1 VSVWSAGVLAVSDG
15 DRAFNGKLGLGNDT
29 NDGKDDDRG
38 GRAKNSVLSALGR
51 HSAGSVARRDPARL
65 TSLHGFPKER
75 TRMDLKGLFNKGKKM
90 VDDRGGVDSLKEDA
104 QELAKIAK
112 GKGSLTD
119 KAKEAAAAVKEPGT
133 NAPAGQGA
141 AHKGHPTQPA
151 GEERHPNRQATNERR
166 ADADRQ
172 ESKERR
178 HP

>member
-1 VSVWSAGVLAVSDG
+1 
-15 DRAFNGKLGLGNDT
+15 
-29 NDGKDDDRG
+29 
-38 GRAKNSVLSALGR
+38 
-51 HSAGSVARRDPARL
+51 
-65 TSLHGFPKER
+65 
-75 TRMDLKGLFNKGKKM
+75 MDLKNLFNKGKKM

-104 QELAKIAK
+104 QELAGIAK

-133 NAPAGQGA
+133 NE
-141 AHKGHPTQPA
+141 PA
-151 GEERHPNRQATNERR
+151 GEKPHPNQPEGQERHPNRQATNERR

>member
-1 VSVWSAGVLAVSDG
+1 
-15 DRAFNGKLGLGNDT
+15 
-29 NDGKDDDRG
+29 
-38 GRAKNSVLSALGR
+38 
-51 HSAGSVARRDPARL
+51 
-65 TSLHGFPKER
+65 
-75 TRMDLKGLFNKGKKM
+75 MDLKSLFNKGKKM
-90 VDDRGGVDSLKEDA
+90 VDERGGVDSLKEDA
-104 QELAKIAK
+104 QELAEIAK

-133 NAPAGQGA
+133 NEPEGQRGPGQNAG
-141 AHKGHPTQPA
+141 HKQHPVQPA